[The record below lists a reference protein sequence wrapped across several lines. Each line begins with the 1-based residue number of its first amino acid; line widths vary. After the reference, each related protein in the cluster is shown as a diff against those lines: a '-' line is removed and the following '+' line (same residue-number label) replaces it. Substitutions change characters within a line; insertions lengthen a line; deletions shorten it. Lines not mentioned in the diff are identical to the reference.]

1 MSGSIKARQAALF
14 GTIDYVCG
22 GHGARRPSHGT
33 FTVPAGITIYF
44 YVPDGTSLSNT
55 IGQKVDQ
62 ILTGGTAPAP
72 TEVVAAGTVVHDYHL
87 YSSKAGGY
95 LNLGMSSSGNAR
107 YITTADKENGIA
119 LSTIVAD
126 IVKLSPFARIHWS
139 ACRSLENDGDTFGW
153 SKPEYS
159 TALQSLGGTP

>member
-1 MSGSIKARQAALF
+1 M
-14 GTIDYVCG
+14 
-22 GHGARRPSHGT
+22 
-33 FTVPAGITIYF
+33 
-44 YVPDGTSLSNT
+44 VPDGTSLSNT

-95 LNLGMSSSGNAR
+95 LNLGVEEAAVAATSRRPTRKMASPSA
-107 YITTADKENGIA
+107 
-119 LSTIVAD
+119 STIVAD